1 METRKKLQSGWT
13 LKGKIWTKLDP
24 FLEMGITL
32 KFTETNL
39 FLIKL
44 DYLYSIWLLLW
55 FSYLKLNILLTRLG
69 HS

>member
-32 KFTETNL
+32 KFTETNFWTIQIGL
-39 FLIKL
+39 FVFNLAIIMVFLSKTKHFT
-44 DYLYSIWLLLW
+44 Y
-55 FSYLKLNILLTRLG
+55 
-69 HS
+69 

>member
-13 LKGKIWTKLDP
+13 PKGKIWTKLDP

-55 FSYLKLNILLTRLG
+55 FSYLKINILLTRLG
-69 HS
+69 YS

>member
-1 METRKKLQSGWT
+1 MKTRKKLQSGWT

-44 DYLYSIWLLLW
+44 DYLYSVWLLLW

-69 HS
+69 HT

>member
-1 METRKKLQSGWT
+1 METRKKLQSGWI

-55 FSYLKLNILLTRLG
+55 FSYLKINILLTRLG